1 MEPTIV
7 MTMTVLLAGVCF
19 VKPIEMEIGFTFR
32 QEGKF
37 DGVSRIELAE
47 DQPSNG
53 FAYLLES
60 GECLTAPEVQLD
72 PVAVRVR
79 AGLVEVRPLG
89 VLSSQF

>member
-1 MEPTIV
+1 MAMPLDQGEV
-7 MTMTVLLAGVCF
+7 DGGVLTC
-19 VKPIEMEIGFTFR
+19 PWH
-32 QEGKF
+32 
-37 DGVSRIELAE
+37 
-47 DQPSNG
+47 G

-79 AGLVEVRPLG
+79 AGLVEVRPVA